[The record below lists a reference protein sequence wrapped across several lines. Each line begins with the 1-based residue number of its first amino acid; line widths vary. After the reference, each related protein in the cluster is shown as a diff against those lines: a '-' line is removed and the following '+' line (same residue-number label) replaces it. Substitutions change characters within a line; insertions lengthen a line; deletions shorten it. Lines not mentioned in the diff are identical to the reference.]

1 MRTFS
6 SPTNRHD
13 QRSRSGFTLIELLVV
28 IAIIAIL
35 AAMLLP
41 ALNRAKLKATG
52 TRCLSNQ
59 KQMVL
64 AWNMYAQDNQDRMVN
79 LMEDVNANGDK
90 PWRYINPPA
99 KPNITGMST
108 EQAYLTTFREGY
120 KQGALFQYCSNADV
134 IHCPGDLRSKLAV
147 GKGFAYGSYA
157 GIATLNGEQTVA
169 GTMFGIT
176 KLSQLRRLSELLLF
190 VEENDSRGENFGSWE
205 FNYVGGPPRFTG
217 ASFIDSPA
225 TFHGTAST
233 FSYLDSHTA
242 SRKWRDPATIA
253 YAASMDADK
262 YSRMPAGTLTP
273 IDAPWVANGFATLL
287 YP

>member
-1 MRTFS
+1 MNPS
-6 SPTNRHD
+6 SAQASAFG
-13 QRSRSGFTLIELLVV
+13 QRSHGAFTLIELLVV

-41 ALNRAKLKATG
+41 ALNRAKLKATAAA
-52 TRCLSNQ
+52 CLSNQ
-59 KQMVL
+59 KQLAL
-64 AWNMYAQDNQDRMVN
+64 AWTMYVQDNQDRMAN
-79 LMEDVNANGDK
+79 MQEDVNASGDK
-90 PWRYINPPA
+90 PWRYINPPV
-99 KPNITGMST
+99 KPNTAGMST
-108 EQAYLTTFREGY
+108 EQGYITTFREGY
-120 KQGALFQYCSNADV
+120 KQGALYPYCNNADV
-134 IHCPGDLRSKLAV
+134 IHCPGDQRSKLAV

-176 KLSQLRRLSELLLF
+176 KTSQLRRMSELLLF
-190 VEENDSRGENFGSWE
+190 VEENDPRGENFGSWE

-233 FSYLDSHTA
+233 FSFLDGHTA
-242 SRKWRDPATIA
+242 SRKWRDAATIA
-253 YAASMDADK
+253 YAASMDPNK
-262 YSRMPAGTLTP
+262 YAKMPAGTQTP
-273 IDAPWVANGFATLL
+273 NDAAFVANGFATLL